1 MPSLTLKCCCSAT
14 FEGSGEN
21 IWLEFRAKT
30 WQEKHEKCPE
40 LYRPVQKEPQQ
51 VIRLVGDFR
60 SRKKFQVN

>member
-14 FEGSGEN
+14 FEGSGDN
-21 IWLEFRAKT
+21 IWLEFRAKA

-40 LYRPVQKEPQQ
+40 LYRPPQQ
-51 VIRLVGDFR
+51 VIRLVSDLR